1 MNSEKM
7 ALIASQKS
15 PAMSRLQ
22 NLKAYH
28 RLGSA
33 ARQLVKALIVEG
45 LSVDRAIADQPN
57 GTRIWNSRP
66 VIDCLAAYG
75 WQPPAKALP
84 VAEGPA
90 KPYEPSDQPPV
101 PEMPCEDCGEIGRH
115 TSRHNG
121 HLVCHSCLCRESNI
135 RGSQA
140 SRCQMPGCALPGQQA
155 WDGRYLCPP
164 HFSAEAARFASE
176 SAQESAKRRAAMRRD
191 VLAQRGEDPTLTT
204 WPCWPVTARPAMTL
218 KSLSVFGSSKPA
230 TKRTS
235 ATVTG
240 ANGQTLR
247 RTCSANGR
255 STSAAQ
261 GCYRPTTFK
270 P

>member
-191 VLAQRGEDPTLTT
+191 VLAQRGEDPNINDLAMLAGDRPSRNDFEVSVRI
-204 WPCWPVTARPAMTL
+204 WEQQARDETDQRDRDRRERADLEENML
-218 KSLSVFGSSKPA
+218 RQRAEYIS
-230 TKRTS
+230 RT
-235 ATVTG
+235 G
-240 ANGQTLR
+240 MLPPDN
-247 RTCSANGR
+247 
-255 STSAAQ
+255 
-261 GCYRPTTFK
+261 F
-270 P
+270 